1 MAMLVRTLQI
11 PTEDTAAT
19 GAYAD
24 APQWLQPY
32 LTAAL
37 RSGLMDRLPAEETGS
52 LHWSQPIHCSEAA
65 VMVQNALDLTV
76 DGQMLETAAETWSAE
91 EEVPSWAKSSLTIL
105 AEHGIDLP
113 VAGELTR
120 ADAAKL
126 LYQANRLSAT
136 APGMTVIRMHQ

>member
-1 MAMLVRTLQI
+1 
-11 PTEDTAAT
+11 
-19 GAYAD
+19 
-24 APQWLQPY
+24 
-32 LTAAL
+32 
-37 RSGLMDRLPAEETGS
+37 
-52 LHWSQPIHCSEAA
+52 
-65 VMVQNALDLTV
+65 MVQNALDLTV